1 MRYIRGWQSPG
12 TLPCHIFSQT
22 GNRPPRNTARKQQV
36 PRFMKKNGLVNI
48 RQDSK
53 EKFERFISDFF
64 TTMGQDL
71 TLSP

>member
-1 MRYIRGWQSPG
+1 MDHLTVPEQFFSP
-12 TLPCHIFSQT
+12 T
-22 GNRPPRNTARKQQV
+22 GNRAIKTTRKQQV

-64 TTMGQDL
+64 TTMG
-71 TLSP
+71 